1 MIKHL
6 KMTNVGPAPTMELEF
21 GKRLNI
27 LTGDNGL
34 GKSFLLD
41 IAWWSLTRKWPA
53 EINPKLTAGKKAL
66 PAGAGE
72 AKISFS
78 FTSKSKEVNYDSSYL
93 RKEQAW
99 TGRPGRPANPGLVLY
114 AMSDGSFAVWD
125 PARNYWRTQD
135 GVDVQDRSPA
145 YVFSPAEV
153 WDGLPGRGNTW
164 LCNGLVRDWA
174 GWQKEKGM
182 PFKHLKEVLKV
193 LSPSSKE
200 ILEPG
205 ELTRISLDDVRDM
218 PTIRMPYKQDVAVV
232 HASSGMRRIMALA
245 YFLVWAWEEHKQAA
259 KQLQEPETKQII
271 FLIDEIESHLHP
283 SWQRSIV
290 PALLSVMKELTKKAE
305 MQLIT
310 ATHSPLIMASVEP
323 FFDRDQDAWFDLD
336 FERKNVVLS
345 HREFEKHGD
354 AATWLISEAFDLK
367 SGRSLEYE
375 RLIEK
380 ASTLLE
386 KEEPRVSDI
395 NKMNDRLI
403 RALGPKDDFLFRWRA
418 ICQKRGWLG

>member
-6 KMTNVGPAPTMELEF
+6 QMTNVGPAPKMELEF
-21 GKRLNI
+21 GKRLNL

-53 EINPKLTAGKKAL
+53 DINPKLTAGKKAL

-78 FTSKSKEVNYDSSYL
+78 FTSKSREEKYDSNYL

-135 GVDVQDRSPA
+135 GVDVQDRASA

-153 WDGLPGRGNTW
+153 WDGLPGQGNTW

-174 GWQKEKGM
+174 GWQKEKGT

-200 ILEPG
+200 TLEPG
-205 ELTRISLDDVRDM
+205 DLTRISLDDVRDM
-218 PTIRMPYKQDVAVV
+218 PTIHMPYQQDVAVV

-290 PALLSVMKELTKKAE
+290 PALLSVMEKLTKKAE

-323 FFDRDQDAWFDLD
+323 LFDVEQDAWFDLD
-336 FERKNVVLS
+336 FEQKKVVLRR
-345 HREFEKHGD
+345 REFEKHGD

-367 SGRSLEYE
+367 SGRPLEYE
-375 RLIEK
+375 RLVEE
-380 ASTLLE
+380 ASALLE
-386 KEEPRVSDI
+386 KDPPNI
-395 NKMNDRLI
+395 TQIGKMKERLVQ
-403 RALGPKDDFLFRWRA
+403 ALGPKDEFLFNWRY
-418 ICQKRGWLG
+418 ICKQKGWLQ